1 LHARTNPGRQPRP
14 GRKVNFSRAGMNNPS
29 EQHDGVQRPGIK
41 PTLQHILANPLAE
54 WDARGIPAS
63 FALVFITEVG
73 RERRR

>member
-1 LHARTNPGRQPRP
+1 
-14 GRKVNFSRAGMNNPS
+14 MNNPS